1 MSRILSIL
9 LIALGVGAHLPAWA
23 LEFTADRITTI
34 DGRTGKD
41 ALFYRDDMWRLE
53 HHASGPVGS
62 GQQWMSWLHQAD
74 LVGLFLLGLDNSEAK
89 GPLNGVAPKP
99 ARSMRCAARS

>member
-1 MSRILSIL
+1 MSRVLAILLLALSI
-9 LIALGVGAHLPAWA
+9 GANAPTWA

-53 HHASGPVGS
+53 HHASGPVTVS
-62 GQQWMSWLHQAD
+62 IVRKDKRIIWQ
-74 LVGLFLLGLDNSEAK
+74 LLSRVRHFKGREDSE
-89 GPLNGVAPKP
+89 
-99 ARSMRCAARS
+99 S